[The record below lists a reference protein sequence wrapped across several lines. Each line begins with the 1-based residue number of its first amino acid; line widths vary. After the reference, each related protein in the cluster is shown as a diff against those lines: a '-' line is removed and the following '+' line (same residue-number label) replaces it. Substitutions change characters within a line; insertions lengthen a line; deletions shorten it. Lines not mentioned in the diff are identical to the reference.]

1 MAKIPTD
8 VERSI
13 TVNVPVARA
22 YAYSWDVV
30 GSSACIPGLASCTNV
45 AGDTYCFVYQERSTG
60 PVSMVAQ
67 YTARYDGNGTD
78 RIAFEGTAAAGDN
91 TEVRG
96 VITLRASRPDAT
108 HVTLSQHLAPDTPVP
123 RLLHGLVRSFV
134 DREASGAV
142 APYLD
147 NVKREL
153 ERRSVLA

>member
-13 TVNVPVARA
+13 TVNVPVQRA
-22 YAYSWDVV
+22 YAYFWDVV

-45 AGDTYCFVYQERSTG
+45 AGDTYRFVYQERSTG

-67 YTARYDGNGTD
+67 YTARYDGNGVD
-78 RIAFEGTAAAGDN
+78 RIAFEGTAATGDN

-96 VITLRASRPDAT
+96 VIELREGGPEAT
-108 HVTLSQHLAPDTPVP
+108 HVTLRQHLAPDTPVP

-134 DREASGAV
+134 EREASDAV
-142 APYLD
+142 ASYLA
-147 NVKREL
+147 NVKRAL
-153 ERRSVLA
+153 EQAA